1 MFIDLF
7 QSINIEKFRRFLTHV
22 SRYAFK
28 RGFLPSPEV
37 ELLQNKK
44 CLCPPSNTGIFLIG
58 GKEEI
63 QQPLFFP
70 QTDYNIKREV
80 LHKILNKGMVL
91 CYYPNDSPPKS

>member
-1 MFIDLF
+1 MSLGMHL
-7 QSINIEKFRRFLTHV
+7 K
-22 SRYAFK
+22 
-28 RGFLPSPEV
+28 EV
-37 ELLQNKK
+37 FYPALKLSYCRIKK